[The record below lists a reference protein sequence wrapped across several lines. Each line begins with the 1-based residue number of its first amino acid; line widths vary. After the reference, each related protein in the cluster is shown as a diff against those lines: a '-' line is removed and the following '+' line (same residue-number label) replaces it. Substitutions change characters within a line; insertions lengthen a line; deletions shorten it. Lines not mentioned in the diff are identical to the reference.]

1 MSRTYPSA
9 AGVAPEDIARALLNT
24 PPGAVNDPPGQHD
37 DERPER
43 PQKESDS
50 GDRLLRQKEVDAIV
64 RGDLRVRL
72 IEDLPLVDRS

>member
-1 MSRTYPSA
+1 MSRTYSLA
-9 AGVAPEDIARALLNT
+9 AGAAPEDIARAQMNT
-24 PPGAVNDPPGQHD
+24 PPGAVNDPPSRTAAEHQQQ
-37 DERPER
+37 PE
-43 PQKESDS
+43 PDSDS

>member
-9 AGVAPEDIARALLNT
+9 AGAAPEDIARALLNT
-24 PPGAVNDPPGQHD
+24 PPGAVNYPLGQHD

-43 PQKESDS
+43 PQQDSDS